1 MSSSTLL
8 LVGALTS
15 AVLIAM
21 LAPFLFRETKRV
33 RSLDQQLAV
42 TRKEAAGA
50 AAGEAAGDS
59 AGPDF
64 SLRTL
69 LRPLTLIGSGL
80 VPISTAEREK
90 LRRALRQAGF
100 GRPDALSLF
109 LSYKLGCALIFA
121 GIGVMC
127 APALSQ
133 MVTMVPRGAVIAFAG
148 GAGLVLGGMVPEY
161 VVRSLVKRR
170 TRKMSASLP
179 DALDLMVMCLES
191 GLTFERALATVADE
205 LMPIERN
212 LAGELRLI
220 DAELRLG
227 SSRREVLQDYYQR
240 TDVEGLRDLAM
251 SLIQGDRYGTPL
263 TQSMRNIAE
272 AERVRRA
279 ARIAAWAARLPV
291 LMSLPMLL
299 MVVPGTMLLVAGPSI
314 LSAMEAL
321 GSLGD
326 FGGIDS
332 LGGE

>member
-1 MSSSTLL
+1 MSSSMLL
-8 LVGALTS
+8 LIGALSS
-15 AVLIAM
+15 AVLIAA

-33 RSLDQQLAV
+33 RSLDHQLAL

-50 AAGEAAGDS
+50 APGDGAGDS
-59 AGPDF
+59 AGPAF

-69 LRPLTLIGSGL
+69 LLPLMQIGSGL
-80 VPISTAEREK
+80 VPISMAEREK

-100 GRPDALSLF
+100 GRQDALSLF
-109 LSYKLGCALIFA
+109 LSCKLGCAIIFA
-121 GIGVMC
+121 GIGVMS
-127 APALSQ
+127 APAFSQ
-133 MVTMVPRGAVIAFAG
+133 MLAAVPQGAVVAFAG
-148 GAGLVLGGMVPEY
+148 GVGLVLGGVIPEY

-170 TRKMSASLP
+170 SRKMAAALP

-205 LMPIERN
+205 LMPIEQN

-227 SSRREVLQDYYQR
+227 SNRREVLQDYYQR

-263 TQSMRNIAE
+263 TQSMRNISE

-279 ARIAAWAARLPV
+279 ARISAWAARLPV

-299 MVVPGTMLLVAGPSI
+299 MVVPGTMLLVAGPAI

-321 GSLGD
+321 GTLGSFGD
-326 FGGIDS
+326 FGAID
-332 LGGE
+332 GE

>member
-8 LVGALTS
+8 LIGALSS

-21 LAPFLFRETKRV
+21 LAPFIFRETKRV
-33 RSLDQQLAV
+33 RTLDQQLAL

-50 AAGEAAGDS
+50 AVGEAAGDS
-59 AGPDF
+59 AGPGF

-69 LRPLTLIGSGL
+69 LLPLLQVSSGL
-80 VPISTAEREK
+80 VPIGAREREK
-90 LRRALRQAGF
+90 LTRSLRQAGF

-109 LSYKLGCALIFA
+109 LSCKLGCALIFA
-121 GIGVMC
+121 GIGVIC
-127 APALSQ
+127 APAFAQ
-133 MVTMVPRGAVIAFAG
+133 TVTFVPQGAVIAFAG
-148 GAGLVLGGMVPEY
+148 GAGLVLGGLMPEY
-161 VVRSLVKRR
+161 VVRNLVKRR
-170 TRKMSASLP
+170 TRRMAGALP

-205 LMPIERN
+205 LTPIERN

-240 TDVEGLRDLAM
+240 TQVEGLRDLAM

-263 TQSMRNIAE
+263 TQSMQNIAA
-272 AERVRRA
+272 AERTRRA
-279 ARIAAWAARLPV
+279 ARISAWAARLPV

-299 MVVPGTMLLVAGPSI
+299 MVVPGTMLLVAGPAI

-321 GSLGD
+321 GSLVSIGD
-326 FGGIDS
+326 FGG
-332 LGGE
+332 E